1 MMNVQKILLNTDSVH
16 SVGHKDHRWLDT
28 LGDFHSFLLY
38 PINQDIGNLSGIEPL
53 IEKLVAQVWITML
66 ACKDG
71 RHDISGWDM
80 GMTHGWTTYD
90 CVTCVHA
97 ILGYATLY
105 YVAHGWSICD

>member
-1 MMNVQKILLNTDSVH
+1 MSKRFYLTLIVYIQLVTKTRDGLTLLVIFIL
-16 SVGHKDHRWLDT
+16 
-28 LGDFHSFLLY
+28 FLLY
-38 PINQDIGNLSGIEPL
+38 LINQDIGNLSGIEPL

-97 ILGYATLY
+97 ILGCATLY
-105 YVAHGWSICD
+105 YVAYGWSMCD